1 MVSPLNKCRNV
12 LLLLNKIINKHHLL
26 YLLEVWGQV
35 GQFVPMHIP
44 TIIYIC
50 NNDLRIQTMYCK
62 HYVNLHG
69 GILQKITNRTDCSYF
84 HKKEITGEYIYSGSV
99 HSENLPN
106 QK

>member
-1 MVSPLNKCRNV
+1 
-12 LLLLNKIINKHHLL
+12 
-26 YLLEVWGQV
+26 
-35 GQFVPMHIP
+35 
-44 TIIYIC
+44 
-50 NNDLRIQTMYCK
+50 MYCK

-106 QK
+106 QKWIFARMFFGPKLVLKYWYKKLIHTLKCGYYYGYQRDIWLSLW